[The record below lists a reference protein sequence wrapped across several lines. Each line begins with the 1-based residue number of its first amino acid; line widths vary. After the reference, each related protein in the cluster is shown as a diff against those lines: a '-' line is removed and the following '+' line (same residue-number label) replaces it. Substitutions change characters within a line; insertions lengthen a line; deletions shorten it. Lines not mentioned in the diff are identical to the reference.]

1 MVRTI
6 LTLII
11 SLAAVLPSIAS
22 VKIEGTALTPV
33 SVDPHAASGLSAI
46 YVVNDFAGCRLVYT
60 ATSSATTVEC
70 ERYGIRGTA
79 YPEAISESDITRQGN
94 TTTIS
99 NFTEN
104 SGYIFTEGGRSTYC
118 WVSSYGL
125 TPFTIDGLTPD
136 PNEAYCDRIVINAS
150 GSADRMLYYGV
161 DGRAYTIDRGIRLTY
176 RTLEPVEGSEEPA
189 FQSVVKEADFPYI
202 DGSVNIEA
210 PLCDTYLTLTGD
222 RFLQAWGREVEVVS
236 SSVTCR
242 AVRVLTSAVQNKTQ
256 GESELRTEDVLGGS
270 APIEI
275 EFTAAVTDAAVFT
288 RWQMATDPDFTNVTF
303 YTSDLQFTHTFME
316 TGVRYIKFEA
326 ADASGQCSA
335 ESDIYTVNIGE
346 SSLLCPNAFSPGASE
361 GVNDE
366 WRVSYK
372 SIVKF
377 DCYIFNRWGKK
388 MTEFHDPAQGWDGT
402 FNGKLVPAGVYYY
415 VIKAEGSDGKSYDLS
430 GDINILRSSVK

>member
-11 SLAAVLPSIAS
+11 SLTAALPSVAS
-22 VKIEGTALTPV
+22 ITIEGTSLTPV
-33 SVDPHAASGLSAI
+33 SIDPNAASGLSNI

-60 ATSSATTVEC
+60 ASSSATVEC
-70 ERYGIRGTA
+70 SRYGIRGA
-79 YPEAISESDITRQGN
+79 SYHEAISEADISRQGN
-94 TTTIS
+94 TTVITNI
-99 NFTEN
+99 TAN
-104 SGYIFTEGGRSTYC
+104 SGYAFTEGTRTTYC
-118 WVSSYGL
+118 WVCSYSL

-136 PNEAYCDRIVINAS
+136 QSETYCDRMVLTAS
-150 GSADRMLYYGV
+150 GAADRMLYYGI
-161 DGRAYTIDRGIRLTY
+161 DGRAYTIDRGIKLSY
-176 RTLEPVEGSEEPA
+176 RSLQPVDGSEEPA
-189 FQSVVKEADFPYI
+189 FQSVTKEEIFPYI
-202 DGSVNIEA
+202 DGSLNIEA
-210 PLCDTYLTLTGD
+210 PLCDTYVTLTGD
-222 RFLQAWGREVEVVS
+222 RFLRAWGREAEIVS
-236 SSVTCR
+236 SAITCR
-242 AVRVLTSAVQNKTQ
+242 AVQGLTSAVQNKVP

-275 EFTAAVTDAAVFT
+275 EFTAAVTDAAVYT

-303 YTSDLQFTHTFME
+303 YTSDLQFTHTFMD
-316 TGVRYIKFEA
+316 TGVRYIQFEA
-326 ADASGQCSA
+326 ADASGQCTA

-388 MTEFHDPAQGWDGT
+388 MTEFHNPAQGWDGT

-415 VIKAEGSDGKSYDLS
+415 VIKAKGSDGKSYDLS